1 MVVWALRKVS
11 SEALN
16 LTKINLLKE
25 LFSMRNYR
33 IYLYTTL
40 SFVVVYVLVI
50 GLVVMPGT
58 IKYKSTSFLQNTV
71 DIATQKLQ
79 MVSIVSGDALQQNM
93 NKESLINSMQKA
105 IAGSDNESMYLTV
118 FDWSG
123 TIINHPDATKLRA
136 KNLQKSNTMS
146 NMQSVVTGEILY
158 EHITSLDSYEKDASE
173 VIAMKHIANSDLIVA
188 ANLNINNV
196 QRQIATFSEQVKAMF
211 LILGLILLL
220 LFLITIRVLSLYYE
234 QIIERKTAKF
244 EDGVLNLSK
253 LNDSLE
259 NYQKSIAELKK
270 TPEPVVQ
277 EEKTIKEEEKEI
289 PKQRLLTYIRNE
301 LMPIAIEDI
310 AYIYVENSISYV
322 VRKDGRRY
330 TANDSLD
337 QIYATLDPKL
347 FFRANRQTIV
357 AIYAIDKI
365 IKYGN
370 SALKIE
376 MQPVSEIDIVI
387 GKNKVS
393 VFKKWLDL

>member
-1 MVVWALRKVS
+1 
-11 SEALN
+11 
-16 LTKINLLKE
+16 
-25 LFSMRNYR
+25 
-33 IYLYTTL
+33 
-40 SFVVVYVLVI
+40 VVYVLVI

-93 NKESLINSMQKA
+93 NKESLINSVQKA

-173 VIAMKHIANSDLIVA
+173 VIAMKNIANSDLIVA

>member
-1 MVVWALRKVS
+1 
-11 SEALN
+11 
-16 LTKINLLKE
+16 
-25 LFSMRNYR
+25 MRNYR
-33 IYLYTTL
+33 IYLYTTI
-40 SFVVVYVLVI
+40 SFVLVYVLVI
-50 GLVVMPGT
+50 SLVVIPLT
-58 IKYKSTSFLQNTV
+58 VKYKNVVKLQNT
-71 DIATQKLQ
+71 INLATQQ
-79 MVSIVSGDALQQNM
+79 IHQVSSLSAGSLANDVTKENIVNT
-93 NKESLINSMQKA
+93 IQKT
-105 IAGSDNESMYLTV
+105 ISGSDNESVYLSV

-123 TIINHPDATKLRA
+123 KIVCYPDRTKLGG
-136 KNLQKSNTMS
+136 KNEQKSNMVS
-146 NMQSVVTGEILY
+146 NMESVVTGEELY
-158 EHITSLDSYEKDASE
+158 NHLKNLDPNEQQVSE
-173 VIAMKHIANSDLIVA
+173 IIALRPIENSDLIIA
-188 ANLNINNV
+188 AHLNVDNINLQTN
-196 QRQIATFSEQVKAMF
+196 AFTEQVKTIY

-220 LFLITIRVLSLYYE
+220 FLLIIIRVLSTYYE
-234 QIIERKTAKF
+234 QIIDRKTAKF

-259 NYQKSIAELKK
+259 NYQKSIAELQAQ
-270 TPEPVVQ
+270 PEPQVETSV
-277 EEKTIKEEEKEI
+277 EEKTKEEDTKEA

-310 AYIYVENSISYV
+310 SYIYVENSISYV
-322 VRKDGRRY
+322 VRKDGKRY

-337 QIYATLDPKL
+337 QIYASLDPKL

-376 MQPVSEIDIVI
+376 MKPISEIDIVI

>member
-1 MVVWALRKVS
+1 
-11 SEALN
+11 
-16 LTKINLLKE
+16 
-25 LFSMRNYR
+25 MRNYR
-33 IYLYTTL
+33 IYLYTTI
-40 SFVVVYVLVI
+40 SFVLVYVLI
-50 GLVVMPGT
+50 ITLVVLPLT
-58 IKYKSTSFLQNTV
+58 VKYKSIIKLQNTV
-71 DIATQKLQ
+71 NLATQQ
-79 MVSIVSGDALQQNM
+79 IHQVSTLSAHSLANNV
-93 NKESLINSMQKA
+93 KRETLINTIQEA
-105 IAGSDNESMYLTV
+105 VAGSDNESVYLSM

-123 TIINHPDATKLRA
+123 TIMCHPDVTKLRA
-136 KNLQKSNTMS
+136 KNEQKSNTIS
-146 NMQSVVTGEILY
+146 NMKSVVTGEELY
-158 EHITSLDSYEKDASE
+158 NHLESMDEENAQTSEI
-173 VIAMKHIANSDLIVA
+173 IALRPIANSDLILA
-188 ANLNINNV
+188 AHLNIDNIKL
-196 QRQIATFSEQVKAMF
+196 QTSAFTDQTKTIY

-220 LFLITIRVLSLYYE
+220 FLLIIIRVLSTYYE

-259 NYQKSIAELKK
+259 NYQKSIAELQAKPQPK
-270 TPEPVVQ
+270 V
-277 EEKTIKEEEKEI
+277 EEKVPSTPQEDSKEA

-322 VRKDGRRY
+322 VRKDGKRY

-337 QIYATLDPKL
+337 QIYSSLDPKL

-393 VFKKWLDL
+393 VFKKWLDM

>member
-1 MVVWALRKVS
+1 
-11 SEALN
+11 
-16 LTKINLLKE
+16 
-25 LFSMRNYR
+25 MRNYR
-33 IYLYTTL
+33 IYLYTTI
-40 SFVVVYVLVI
+40 SFVLIYVLVI
-50 GLVVMPGT
+50 SLIVIPLTV
-58 IKYKSTSFLQNTV
+58 KYKSIVKLQNT
-71 DIATQKLQ
+71 INLATQEIRQ
-79 MVSIVSGDALQQNM
+79 VSVLSADALTN
-93 NKESLINSMQKA
+93 NVTKEAVLNSIQRA
-105 IAGSDNESMYLTV
+105 ISGSDNESVYLSV

-123 TIINHPDATKLRA
+123 KIVCHPDRTKLGS
-136 KNLQKSNTMS
+136 KNEQKSNMVS
-146 NMQSVVTGEILY
+146 NMESVVTGEELY
-158 EHITSLDSYEKDASE
+158 NHLENLDENNQQASE
-173 VIAMKHIANSDLIVA
+173 VVALRPIENSDLIIA
-188 ANLNINNV
+188 AHINIDNINL
-196 QRQIATFSEQVKAMF
+196 QTSAFTEQAKTIY

-220 LFLITIRVLSLYYE
+220 FLLITIRILSIYYE
-234 QIIERKTAKF
+234 KIIDRKAAKF

-259 NYQKSIAELKK
+259 NYQKSIAELK
-270 TPEPVVQ
+270 PSVEPQ
-277 EEKTIKEEEKEI
+277 AEEKTKEEEEDTKEA

-310 AYIYVENSISYV
+310 SYIYVENSISYV
-322 VRKDGRRY
+322 VRKDGKRY

-376 MQPVSEIDIVI
+376 MQPISEIDIII
-387 GKNKVS
+387 GKNKVA